1 MGEALRIRRYRRPDR
16 EVVMR
21 LHRIGLAQVGLRPGD
36 GVYYDDDLPRIQEV
50 YLDDG
55 GDFLVGEIGGPE
67 GQVVAMGAV
76 RRLDEAAA
84 EAVRLR
90 VHPAH
95 QRRGYGRA
103 MLRAVEARAAELGYR
118 TLRGDTT
125 ERQTAAIALYA
136 EFGWREV
143 GRRTVGDNVTIDYEK
158 TLARASV
165 PIRGK
170 DFRS

>member
-1 MGEALRIRRYRRPDR
+1 MVDGSLRIRRYRPADR
-16 EVVMR
+16 DVVMR

-36 GVYYDDDLPRIQEV
+36 GVYYDDDLGRIEEL
-50 YLDDG
+50 YLRAG
-55 GDFLVGEIGGPE
+55 GDFLVGEVVGGE

-76 RRLDEAAA
+76 RRVDEVTA

-90 VHPAH
+90 VHPVH

-103 MLRAVEARAAELGYR
+103 MLRAVERRAAELGYR

-125 ERQTAAIALYA
+125 ERQIAAIALYA

-143 GRRTVGDNVTIDYEK
+143 GRRVVGEIVNIDYEK
-158 TLARASV
+158 PLV
-165 PIRGK
+165 PADREV
-170 DFRS
+170 RP